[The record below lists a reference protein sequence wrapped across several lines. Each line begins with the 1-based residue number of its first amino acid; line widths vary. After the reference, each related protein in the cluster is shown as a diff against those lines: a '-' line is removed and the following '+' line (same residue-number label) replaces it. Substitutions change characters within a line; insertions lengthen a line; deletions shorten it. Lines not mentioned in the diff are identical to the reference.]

1 MQFAARRSS
10 FDVSRVAVLVAS
22 LTEDHVSARR
32 RRVPKLG
39 LVLGSGAARGWAHVG
54 VVRALERAGVRP
66 DVVCGTSVG
75 ALVGAAYAS
84 GEFDRFCEGT
94 AGMRRRDVLSFTDMG
109 FAGGLLK
116 GRRFMAFVS
125 RGLKDRPIEE
135 LDIPFAAVA
144 TSVENGAEVWLRKG
158 STLNAVRA
166 SLAIPGLFT
175 PVATDD
181 GILVDGALVNP
192 VPVSLARAMG
202 AEVIIAVDLSHGIIG
217 RNLVVHNAEASEADQ
232 SGWLRRSVGRLW
244 PTHDEPPAPS
254 LLGVIAASLDIM
266 QVRITRSRMAG
277 EPPDITVAPR
287 LAHVGLLDF
296 NRADEAIREGER
308 AMEAALGGL
317 TTFGIETTGDRSCPE
332 PPTPERIPDAE
343 PSGIVSAHSTN

>member
-1 MQFAARRSS
+1 
-10 FDVSRVAVLVAS
+10 
-22 LTEDHVSARR
+22 
-32 RRVPKLG
+32 VPRLG

-54 VVRALERAGVRP
+54 VVRALARAGVRP

-94 AGMRRRDVLSFTDMG
+94 AGMRRSDVLSFADIG
-109 FAGGLLK
+109 LSGGLLK
-116 GRRFMAFVS
+116 GQRFMAFVS
-125 RGLKDRPIEE
+125 RGFEDRPIEE
-135 LDIPFAAVA
+135 LEIPFAAVA

-158 STLNAVRA
+158 STMNAVRA
-166 SLAIPGLFT
+166 SLAMPGLFT
-175 PVATDD
+175 PVPTDD

-202 AEVIIAVDLSHGIIG
+202 AEIVIAVDLSHGIVG
-217 RNLVVHNAEASEADQ
+217 RNLVVHDADASEAEEN
-232 SGWLRRSVGRLW
+232 GWLRRSIARLW
-244 PTHDEPPAPS
+244 PTNDEPPPPS

-277 EPPDITVAPR
+277 EPPDVTVAPR
-287 LAHVGLLDF
+287 LAHIGLLDF
-296 NRADEAIREGER
+296 DRADEAIREGER

-317 TTFGIETTGDRSCPE
+317 AMLGIEAVA
-332 PPTPERIPDAE
+332 PPADSEL
-343 PSGIVSAHSTN
+343 VL